1 MPIIVSYLTD
11 VIVEAYLP
19 RVTVRSQLLYT
30 TVLLA
35 IATSIIALPFIYVD
49 ISVQAT
55 GLVRPVSERS
65 EIKAIMGGT
74 IEILSVGENQAV
86 KAGQPLIQLQT
97 DIIDTKLRLL
107 EIQKAERAG
116 YIRDLE
122 QLTHL
127 PEHRLFLATGLVSPL
142 YRQLY
147 EQFRYVSL
155 ENLQTQQKRKRELQV
170 SQKLYNDKVIA
181 RMEFEDREFA
191 YKTVAAQNRTLV
203 ERQRS
208 EWQSALTEHRLV
220 LTELQSQERQLRQ
233 EQALYTI
240 KATVGGTISQLEGR
254 YVGSS
259 VQAGEIIGVISPDS
273 TLIVE
278 CHADPKDIGLLHPR
292 QKVRFQ
298 IDAFNYNQ
306 WGVLEGQVLS
316 VANDFTLIDNGA
328 ASQRPVFKVRCRLNK
343 SYLTLKNGYRGYLK
357 KGMNVH
363 ARFLITR
370 RSLFELIYDKAD
382 DWMNPANQS

>member
-1 MPIIVSYLTD
+1 
-11 VIVEAYLP
+11 
-19 RVTVRSQLLYT
+19 
-30 TVLLA
+30 
-35 IATSIIALPFIYVD
+35 
-49 ISVQAT
+49 
-55 GLVRPVSERS
+55 
-65 EIKAIMGGT
+65 MGGT
-74 IEILSVGENQAV
+74 IAMLSVGENQAIT
-86 KAGQPLIQLQT
+86 AGQPLVQLQT

-107 EIQKAERAG
+107 ATQKAEKEG
-116 YIRDLE
+116 YIKDLE

-127 PEHRLFLATGLVSPL
+127 SEHRLFSATGLVSPL

-155 ENLQTQQKRKRELQV
+155 ENLQTQQKRKRELLV
-170 SQKLYNDKVIA
+170 NQKLYNDKVIA
-181 RMEFEDREFA
+181 RMEFEDKEFA

-208 EWQSALTEHRLV
+208 EWQSALTEHRLA
-220 LTELQSQERQLRQ
+220 LTELQAQERQLRQ
-233 EQALYTI
+233 EQALYTV
-240 KATVGGTISQLEGR
+240 KAPVGGTISQLAGR

-259 VQAGEIIGVISPDS
+259 VQAGEVIGVISPDS

-278 CHADPKDIGLLHPR
+278 CYADPKDIGLLHPR

-306 WGVLEGQVLS
+306 WGMLEGQVLN
-316 VANDFTLIDNGA
+316 VANDFTLIDNGTS
-328 ASQRPVFKVRCRLNK
+328 SQRPVFKVRCRLNK
-343 SYLTLKNGYRGYLK
+343 SYLTLKNGYRGHLK

-363 ARFLITR
+363 ARFLIIR
-370 RSLFELIYDKAD
+370 RSLFELLYDKAD